1 MGFRLHSLSVVMDHP
16 LGSMQPSAP
25 HLHCPSRPLLFFFS
39 FQPSPCHEDGELQ
52 VRCGSGQK
60 STPYIF
66 ASTLSLA
73 LYVYAVSESGCS
85 KAVWTPVLT
94 SSSLAS
100 LGQVMSCLTSM
111 ITTSPT
117 WMPSSPWSSLETK
130 GSHLSCQNEPTTQS
144 DDDFLGSAPEGT
156 LQSLRVNLV
165 QPSAQALRA
174 PTLILPLPITPLI
187 SSATTPRPTSPFTPV
202 PRGSSHRAQS
212 CLRAFAPAFPS
223 AQSPLSFLMS
233 IGL

>member
-1 MGFRLHSLSVVMDHP
+1 M
-16 LGSMQPSAP
+16 
-25 HLHCPSRPLLFFFS
+25 
-39 FQPSPCHEDGELQ
+39 
-52 VRCGSGQK
+52 
-60 STPYIF
+60 
-66 ASTLSLA
+66 
-73 LYVYAVSESGCS
+73 YAVSESGCS